1 LPHRRFA
8 RASAAAF
15 AAVACAWSGAAPAH
29 ADVAALVPHRGV
41 YDLSL
46 KRADDKSGIT
56 GAQGRMVIEVKGGTC
71 EGWTIDFRM
80 VNQFTTESG
89 SRLLDIRSST
99 FESLDGREMR
109 YSERQFVDNRLEEET
124 MLSVT
129 AGVDGKPGQG
139 KIEKPEPKAF
149 ELPPGAMFS
158 VAHQMRL
165 VEAAR
170 RGETRDANIVFDGS
184 DAEKSMQVISF
195 FGPKG
200 AVAQGAPKPLQGLA
214 VWPVSV
220 SYYGLGPAG
229 TNETP
234 DYQVQMQLYDNGVS
248 GDLTLDY
255 GDFALEAHLTRVDL
269 IDPPKCP

>member
-1 LPHRRFA
+1 LHHHRLARFT
-8 RASAAAF
+8 AAALI
-15 AAVACAWSGAAPAH
+15 AATTGWGACSPAL
-29 ADVAALVPHRGV
+29 ADAAALAPHRGV

-46 KRADDKSGIT
+46 KRADDKSSIT

-80 VNQFTTESG
+80 VNQFTTENG
-89 SRLLDIRSST
+89 SRLLDVRSST
-99 FESLDGREMR
+99 YESLDGREMR
-109 YSERQFVDNRLEEET
+109 YNERQFVDNRLEEET
-124 MLSVT
+124 SLS
-129 AGVDGKPGQG
+129 ASLGADGKPGTG
-139 KIEKPEPKAF
+139 AMEKPDSRSF
-149 ELPPGAMFS
+149 EVPAGAMFS

-165 VEAAR
+165 VNAAR
-170 RGETRDANIVFDGS
+170 RGEARDENVVFDGS
-184 DAEKSMQVISF
+184 DGDKSMQVISF

-200 AVAQGAPKPLQGLA
+200 VAGTGSPKPLSGLA

-220 SYYGLGPAG
+220 TYYGLGPAG

>member
-1 LPHRRFA
+1 MHDHRLARFTA
-8 RASAAAF
+8 AVSIAALAGWGACAPAFADAAAL
-15 AAVACAWSGAAPAH
+15 A
-29 ADVAALVPHRGV
+29 PHRGV

-46 KRADDKSGIT
+46 KRADDKSSIT

-89 SRLLDIRSST
+89 SRLLDVRSST
-99 FESLDGREMR
+99 YESLDGREMR
-109 YSERQFVDNRLEEET
+109 YNERQFVDNQLEEET
-124 MLSVT
+124 TLSAST
-129 AGVDGKPGQG
+129 GVDGKPGQG
-139 KIEKPEPKAF
+139 TMEKPDARTF
-149 ELPPGAMFS
+149 EVPAGAMFS

-165 VEAAR
+165 VNAGR
-170 RGETRDANIVFDGS
+170 RGETRDENVVFDGS
-184 DAEKSMQVISF
+184 DGDKSMQVISF

-200 AVAQGAPKPLQGLA
+200 TAAPGAPKPLSGLA

-255 GDFALEAHLTRVDL
+255 GDFALEAHLTRLDL

>member
-1 LPHRRFA
+1 LLHRRTA
-8 RASAAAF
+8 RASAAAIVTTAIL
-15 AAVACAWSGAAPAH
+15 AAAAPAI

-56 GAQGRMVIEVKGGTC
+56 GAQGRMVIELKGGTC

-109 YSERQFVDNRLEEET
+109 YTERQFVDNRLEEET
-124 MLSVT
+124 TLSAT

-139 KIEKPEPKAF
+139 KIEKPEPRAF
-149 ELPPGAMFS
+149 ELPPGAIFS

-165 VEAAR
+165 VAAGR
-170 RGETRDANIVFDGS
+170 RGETREANIVFDGS
-184 DAEKSMQVISF
+184 DGEKSMQVISF

-200 AVAQGAPKPLQGLA
+200 AASQGVPKPLQGLA

-255 GDFALEAHLTRVDL
+255 GDFALEARLTRLDL
-269 IDPPKCP
+269 IDPPTCP